1 MTAEEH
7 MRQEYMHMTTNG
19 NMPTGLCQSIA
30 QQPSRNPHFQT
41 KLSLTFLQNVFYK
54 ITNFRLLLGT
64 FGLPGALWEGYGSQW
79 ETK

>member
-7 MRQEYMHMTTNG
+7 MRQEYMHMTANG

-30 QQPSRNPHFQT
+30 QQLSRNPHFQT
-41 KLSLTFLQNVFYK
+41 KQSLKLLQNIFYK
-54 ITNFRLLLGT
+54 IIDFRLLLGT
-64 FGLPGALWEGYGSQW
+64 FWPPGDLWEGFGSQG